1 MRPKHALWLAVAVIW
16 SAWFV
21 IDPEARVAAPGASE
35 RNSASDVINVE
46 SQQATILSHRF

>member
-21 IDPEARVAAPGASE
+21 MDPEARLPSADTPD
-35 RNSASDVINVE
+35 RNSASDVIDVG
-46 SQQATILSHRF
+46 SQQGTILSQRF